1 MVWYIPS
8 SEQDCVRFQP
18 KGWNPLVPSFG
29 SGKKV
34 KEEKDEEEEEEEEDD
49 DNDVPR
55 QDLAWLEQGCI
66 SRRKPHSLIPVAA
79 AFPCPGTGSDCAA
92 DEDQQM
98 EAAFTS
104 HARAYVSEEKLY

>member
-1 MVWYIPS
+1 MVSYIPPR
-8 SEQDCVRFQP
+8 EEDCVKFRP
-18 KGWNPLVPSFG
+18 KGWNPLVPSFR
-29 SGKKV
+29 SSKKE
-34 KEEKDEEEEEEEEDD
+34 KEEKDEEEGEEEDD
-49 DNDVPR
+49 DDDVPR

-92 DEDQQM
+92 DEHQQM